1 MSNREFE
8 SIVKEEK
15 SKLERTTMKEAFT
28 PISLNELFSKK
39 FPKNKWVVE
48 KIIPLEGITIIS
60 AAPAS
65 YKTWLLLKMAIAI
78 SKGESLFGQFKCKQN
93 NVLIIDEENH
103 MRLLRDRMTALG
115 AKNNLAIH
123 FMSQKGFLVSNK
135 EIFEIVIELCKE
147 RNIGVIFIDSLVR
160 INEADENSA
169 SEMSK
174 VFREIKKFCQNGITV
189 IVTHHDKKEGGRI
202 KLSAQNKL
210 RGSGDIQA
218 SVDCHLAITRDEN
231 NRNRITIKQAKLRDD
246 PEIEPFTLEVS
257 ENDAGK
263 TDFVYLG
270 SYSGKISQKELAMR
284 FVKLILK
291 ENKCE
296 MTISEIKTKINKQHG
311 IGEKNTADA
320 IKELA
325 DKKVVTVRKGE
336 KNAKICKLN
345 ESPKEV
351 VVQKPLV

>member
-1 MSNREFE
+1 MNDREFE
-8 SIVKEEK
+8 NIAKEEK
-15 SKLERTTMKEAFT
+15 SKLAKTTLKEMFT

-48 KIIPLEGITIIS
+48 RLVPLEGITIIS

-65 YKTWLLLKMAIAI
+65 YKTWLLLKMAISI
-78 SKGESLFGQFKCKQN
+78 SQGVSLFGQFKCKQS

-103 MRLLRDRMTALG
+103 MRLLKDRMNILG
-115 AKNNLAIH
+115 AKNDLNIH
-123 FMSQKGFLVSNK
+123 FMSQKGFMVSSK
-135 EIFEIVIELCKE
+135 EIFEIVIDLCKE
-147 RNIGVIFIDSLVR
+147 RNIGVVFIDSLVR

-174 VFREIKKFCQNGITV
+174 VFRDIKKFCLSGITV
-189 IVTHHDKKEGGRI
+189 VVTHHDRKEGRQ
-202 KLSAQNKL
+202 KLSAQKKL

-218 SVDCHLAITRDEN
+218 SVDCHLAITRDAN
-231 NRNRITIKQAKLRDD
+231 NRNRITIEQAKLRDE
-246 PEIEPFTLEVS
+246 PEIEPFTLEIS

-270 SYSGKISQKELAMR
+270 SFSGKISQKDLAAR

-291 ENKCE
+291 ESKCE
-296 MTISEIKTKINKQHG
+296 LTISELKVKIKKQHG
-311 IGEKNTADA
+311 IGDKNTADA

-325 DKKVVTVRKGE
+325 DKKVVLLRKGE
-336 KNAKICKLN
+336 KNAKICSLN
-345 ESPKEV
+345 ESPRV
-351 VVQKPLV
+351 IVQKTLI